1 MSIPWWREAV
11 FYQIYPRSYKD
22 SNGDGIGDLE
32 GIRGKLEY
40 LSWLGVDAVWISPFF
55 PSPMK
60 DFGYDVAD
68 YRSVDPR
75 FGTMDDFMALIKEA
89 KARGLKIVLDLV
101 ANHSSDQLS
110 LVCGSP

>member
-40 LSWLGVDAVWISPFF
+40 RPGWAWMPYGYP
-55 PSPMK
+55 PS
-60 DFGYDVAD
+60 FQ
-68 YRSVDPR
+68 
-75 FGTMDDFMALIKEA
+75 
-89 KARGLKIVLDLV
+89 AR
-101 ANHSSDQLS
+101 
-110 LVCGSP
+110 